1 MVTNPLCITLDMF
14 FTELIGSSIK
24 YNKIHQYKSIR
35 SNNTIAPI
43 YLKML
48 FSNMCN
54 KPIKLDFKEL
64 NLLKCHIINK
74 THICFFCLL
83 CFFSTDM
90 VGSWK
95 HAFSIIEWY
104 DTTLFDLDLKC
115 LPTNTREPNCLLPD
129 YLNWNSYPSWLN
141 TSNLVPIK
149 NQTQADVF
157 TPCLK
162 FFTIRLP
169 LHNCG
174 GQDDSFCFAW
184 LISNLSHRT
193 LQIKCYL
200 MTKIIIVS
208 SLPSSKL
215 SLTSFVIQVSDV
227 FHVSY
232 NNAEF
237 LSQLVIWFWDFDN
250 CAYSILIIKRVTFT
264 VLKLGMDTKTTF
276 QITRLL
282 GQLWTNRRLINY
294 LIFSCNNIL
303 TIENIV
309 DILWLKNI

>member
-1 MVTNPLCITLDMF
+1 
-14 FTELIGSSIK
+14 
-24 YNKIHQYKSIR
+24 
-35 SNNTIAPI
+35 
-43 YLKML
+43 
-48 FSNMCN
+48 MCN
-54 KPIKLDFKEL
+54 KPVKLDFKEL
-64 NLLKCHIINK
+64 NLLQCHIINK
-74 THICFFCLL
+74 NRHICFFLL
-83 CFFSTDM
+83 YVLSTDI
-90 VGSWK
+90 VDSWK
-95 HAFSIIEWY
+95 HAFSIIECT

-115 LPTNTREPNCLLPD
+115 LPTNTREPNCLLPN
-129 YLNWNSYPSWLN
+129 YLSWNSYPSRLY

-157 TPCLK
+157 TACLK

-174 GQDDSFCFAW
+174 GQDNSFCFAW

-200 MTKIIIVS
+200 MTKNIIVS

-237 LSQLVIWFWDFDN
+237 LTQLVIWFWNFDN
-250 CAYSILIIKRVTFT
+250 CAHKAS
-264 VLKLGMDTKTTF
+264 
-276 QITRLL
+276 
-282 GQLWTNRRLINY
+282 W
-294 LIFSCNNIL
+294 
-303 TIENIV
+303 
-309 DILWLKNI
+309 